1 MPLRI
6 NNIVV
11 MYGQEMFVL
20 HEAREL
26 QTDKEIRDFRGGAG
40 VKFFRPMKTC
50 QQASNL
56 NHPIK
61 I

>member
-40 VKFFRPMKTC
+40 IKFFRPMKTC
-50 QQASNL
+50 Q
-56 NHPIK
+56 
-61 I
+61 